1 LGIQIQIGGRKC
13 KKRIRALEKRNELNA
28 HTNYKTRS
36 DDYHSGGVGC
46 DFGVVCGVIRGWSA
60 AYLFAIH
67 LDVGHIILE
76 HGGHIDLGELIFAED
91 NQKAS
96 FTAGTVADNYQFLAN
111 RRHWKFCKRQS
122 RNCTRM
128 QSDAGEFDSDSNSP
142 VRRSVLFNLFAKTER
157 TVQKLSK

>member
-1 LGIQIQIGGRKC
+1 LGF
-13 KKRIRALEKRNELNA
+13 
-28 HTNYKTRS
+28 
-36 DDYHSGGVGC
+36 
-46 DFGVVCGVIRGWSA
+46 FGVVCGVIRGWSA

-128 QSDAGEFDSDSNSP
+128 QSDAVESRSP
-142 VRRSVLFNLFAKTER
+142 IPIQIPIPRFA
-157 TVQKLSK
+157 VQFCLIYSRKLSELFKNYQNEKATHMHSTAHTHSHAPARSLFR